1 MFEKIPMLCPHHLLL
16 FFIQDPV
23 VVRTKGTARVCLGKA
38 GGYLRVDTLLCKHVL
53 VN

>member
-1 MFEKIPMLCPHHLLL
+1 MFEKIPMLCPHRLLL

-23 VVRTKGTARVCLGKA
+23 VVRTTGTARVCLGKA